1 MSAPTAI
8 SPSPNT
14 ASNNNNV
21 SDKCCDRVK
30 RPMNAFMVWS
40 RERRRKMAQENPKMH
55 NSEIS
60 KRLGLEWKE
69 LSDPDKLPYVSEAK
83 RLRAVHMKEH
93 PDYKYRPR
101 RKSKTLLKKDNK
113 YTLSML
119 GGQAPPVQRAVAQ
132 GPEHF
137 AQLNGYSYNPA
148 LSYAPV
154 ADPYGQMY
162 SSGSHPLSPH
172 TPNQLQ
178 PSNGMAH
185 HSYSTMAGGQIYV
198 PSSQATIYTMNGASM
213 NSNMYSSQQTNQMIL
228 PNIKQEPGLN
238 GGATQ
243 APRSRDQ
250 LGDMINTYLPTDNG
264 GHGPVQSGA
273 PHHQPQGQN
282 RYVTA
287 AQHWQTDPSQ
297 APNTMAATHSV
308 PGAPVS
314 INNTVN
320 GTMPLTHI
328 P

>member
-1 MSAPTAI
+1 
-8 SPSPNT
+8 
-14 ASNNNNV
+14 
-21 SDKCCDRVK
+21 
-30 RPMNAFMVWS
+30 
-40 RERRRKMAQENPKMH
+40 MAQEHPKMH

-60 KRLGLEWKE
+60 KRLGLEWKD
-69 LSDPDKLPYVSEAK
+69 LSDAEKMPYVSEAK

-113 YTLSML
+113 YALSML
-119 GGQAPPVQRAVAQ
+119 SGQAPPVQRAVAQ

-162 SSGSHPLSPH
+162 NSGSHPLSPH

-178 PSNGMAH
+178 ASNGMAH
-185 HSYSTMAGGQIYV
+185 HSYSTMAGGQMYV
-198 PSSQATIYTMNGASM
+198 PSSQASIYTMNGTAM
-213 NSNMYSSQQTNQMIL
+213 NSSMYSSQPSNQIIL
-228 PNIKQEPGLN
+228 PNIKQEPGMN
-238 GGATQ
+238 GGQ
-243 APRSRDQ
+243 APRSRNCTDQ
-250 LGDMINTYLPTDNG
+250 LGDMINTYLPTDQVNG
-264 GHGPVQSGA
+264 GHGPVQSA
-273 PHHQPQGQN
+273 TPHHQPQGQN

-287 AQHWQTDPSQ
+287 AQHWQTDPNQ
-297 APNTMAATHSV
+297 APNSMAATHSV
-308 PGAPVS
+308 PVAPASISNVS
-314 INNTVN
+314 TVN